1 MKKFMKGAAI
11 TAGIFTLIGLA
22 VMLIGIGCG
31 GLQDIR
37 QKSMDEVNR
46 VIEKFEGIK
55 IMDGVNITFGGGN
68 VNLDFFDE
76 DRETYT
82 NGTYE
87 IEDSVATDLEIEV
100 GVGDLQIKYHEEP
113 YVKLDVG
120 NLDKMQCYVKD
131 DKLKITAGLINGVS
145 SNSSMTVYLPSD
157 KRYNSISIDVDAGNI
172 EAERLMGEE
181 VDLNVAAGQIIVDEI
196 DTYKL
201 NIEVGMGNVEI
212 QGEVNQDI
220 MVECGMGQVTMALK
234 GDGKDFNYE
243 LECGLGALNVE
254 DIYTIAGIGDVEL
267 NNNAGKEMEISAGMG
282 AVNVT
287 FDE

>member
-1 MKKFMKGAAI
+1 MRNIKLTIEYDGKEYNGW
-11 TAGIFTLIGLA
+11 
-22 VMLIGIGCG
+22 
-31 GLQDIR
+31 
-37 QKSMDEVNR
+37 QKQPNKLNIQGE
-46 VIEKFEGIK
+46 IEKAIS
-55 IMDGVNITFGGGN
+55 NIT
-68 VNLDFFDE
+68 
-76 DRETYT
+76 
-82 NGTYE
+82 
-87 IEDSVATDLEIEV
+87 
-100 GVGDLQIKYHEEP
+100 
-113 YVKLDVG
+113 
-120 NLDKMQCYVKD
+120 
-131 DKLKITAGLINGVS
+131 
-145 SNSSMTVYLPSD
+145 
-157 KRYNSISIDVDAGNI
+157 
-172 EAERLMGEE
+172 GEE
-181 VDLNVAAGQIIVDEI
+181 VELNVAAGQIIVDEI

-234 GDGKDFNYE
+234 GDGKDFNYV